1 MHEKEFGQ
9 MILITV
15 NNKFKIVNKDIY
27 SKEDIE
33 NLNNTFQLFKR
44 IKNTTQAELVTTIM
58 YSFDE

>member
-1 MHEKEFGQ
+1 

-58 YSFDE
+58 YLFDE